1 MLGYLF
7 IVIAV
12 LGTSVKGYV
21 GKHTSAFTETPAA
34 AVGFS
39 TVRMLLVFV
48 VGAAVVL
55 AEGDLASITLDSR
68 TLFLSAVSGI
78 ANSLLVVSWL
88 FCVRSGAYMMVDA
101 VQTAAIILLPTLT
114 GAFFFSELPQINDW
128 IGIVLVIG
136 GAVVMCSYSGKV
148 KGKITPLSAFLL
160 LLCALSAG
168 TVSLSQKLFN
178 QLCEGQRASVFNL
191 GSYLFSFLSL
201 AIVYLAV
208 FLPQKKKEAPQEKR
222 EKGYTGRLLF
232 FAFCMAVCMF
242 IYMFFSTL
250 AAGELPAAKTYPVM
264 QGLTALGAMG
274 MSAVF
279 FKEKLT
285 LSCIIGVGMNFAALM
300 IINLL

>member
-1 MLGYLF
+1 MADRSLKTMLGYLF

-114 GAFFFSELPQINDW
+114 GAFFFSAA
-128 IGIVLVIG
+128 
-136 GAVVMCSYSGKV
+136 GA
-148 KGKITPLSAFLL
+148 SAFF
-160 LLCALSAG
+160 AG
-168 TVSLSQKLFN
+168 A
-178 QLCEGQRASVFNL
+178 AS
-191 GSYLFSFLSL
+191 
-201 AIVYLAV
+201 
-208 FLPQKKKEAPQEKR
+208 
-222 EKGYTGRLLF
+222 F
-232 FAFCMAVCMF
+232 FAILISPLMNAS
-242 IYMFFSTL
+242 ISDISFS
-250 AAGELPAAKTYPVM
+250 ESIPVM
-264 QGLTALGAMG
+264 II
-274 MSAVF
+274 SA
-279 FKEKLT
+279 
-285 LSCIIGVGMNFAALM
+285 SS
-300 IINLL
+300 